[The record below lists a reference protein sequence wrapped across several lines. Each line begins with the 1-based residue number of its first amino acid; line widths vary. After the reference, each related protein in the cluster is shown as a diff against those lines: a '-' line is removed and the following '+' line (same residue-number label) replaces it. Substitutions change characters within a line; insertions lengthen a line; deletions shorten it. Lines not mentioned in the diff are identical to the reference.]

1 MTGQQLKNSI
11 LQMAVQGKLVPQDP
25 NDEPASV
32 LLERIRA
39 EKEKLI
45 KEGKIKKEKTPSVI
59 FRGADNLP
67 YEKIGKNE
75 PVCIADEV
83 PFEIPESWEWVRLG
97 NYAEKVTDQVAS
109 GSFASLR
116 ENVPSL
122 KEPNYAIMVK
132 TADFSN
138 GFTRNLTYTTKQ
150 GYEFLANSN
159 LFGGELI
166 LSNIGSIGKCFI
178 VPKLNCKMTL
188 APNSIMIRL
197 TDEFLRDYLYNFILS
212 PQGFEELN
220 EITSGTAMKKFNK
233 TDLKRIL
240 IPVPPVN
247 EQKRIV
253 NKLQEVKHLTDKYKE
268 LEDNST
274 KLNTD
279 FPNQLKKSILQYAV
293 QGELVPQDSADEPAS
308 VLLERIRAEK
318 EQLIKSGK
326 IKRDKH
332 ESVIFRRDNS
342 YYERVD
348 GIERCID
355 DEIPFEI
362 SDSWE
367 WCRLG
372 ELIETIDTGKSFKCE
387 ERPPDK
393 NEYGIIKVSA
403 VTWGTF
409 NQEESKTC
417 FSTSPWVKGYSIQV
431 DDFLICRANTA
442 ALVGGCV
449 IVDKISKSLML
460 SDKVLR
466 IEFSDSIS
474 KTYVL
479 YTLRTPFVRAQLSA
493 AASGTSESMKNIS
506 QNAIKGLLIPFPPI
520 KEQYR
525 IVSKVEE
532 SLSKIKTL

>member
-1 MTGQQLKNSI
+1 M
-11 LQMAVQGKLVPQDP
+11 
-25 NDEPASV
+25 
-32 LLERIRA
+32 
-39 EKEKLI
+39 
-45 KEGKIKKEKTPSVI
+45 
-59 FRGADNLP
+59 P

>member
-45 KEGKIKKEKTPSVI
+45 KEGKIKKEKNPSVI

-67 YEKIGKNE
+67 YEKIGKNA
-75 PVCIADEV
+75 PICIADEV

-274 KLNTD
+274 RLNTD

-293 QGELVPQDSADEPAS
+293 QGKLVPQDPTDEPAS

-449 IVDKISKSLML
+449 IVDKISKRLML

-525 IVSKVEE
+525 IVSKVEA